1 MSPSMSRGRV
11 FLGWCCITT
20 FFFTF
25 HVFGCLVRVGL
36 LEYVRAEGW
45 SSQFGE
51 SEEDEGVVLLFTVFV
66 SFFSLTLHFAASF
79 CYCIV
84 SDCSS

>member
-1 MSPSMSRGRV
+1 M
-11 FLGWCCITT
+11 
-20 FFFTF
+20 
-25 HVFGCLVRVGL
+25 FGLMG
-36 LEYVRAEGW
+36 GG
-45 SSQFGE
+45 QFGE

-66 SFFSLTLHFAASF
+66 SFFSLTLYFAASF

>member
-1 MSPSMSRGRV
+1 MSDCWS
-11 FLGWCCITT
+11 T
-20 FFFTF
+20 F
-25 HVFGCLVRVGL
+25 GL
-36 LEYVRAEGW
+36 KGGEVTEF
-45 SSQFGE
+45 SGE

-84 SDCSS
+84 SDCSSSSHLDGS